1 MENQFKLSP
10 IQTSRLYRRFME
22 FIMPTVQHS
31 NIVNLM
37 STCNDFYAN
46 LLKQYAN
53 VVKTYLQGQAG
64 AAMVFSIH
72 LKQRLV
78 YIDTDWAL
86 RLLALYSYRKQQ
98 DVNRSLLLLDNKFG
112 DLLLWIEKQPAL
124 KTLMLEQEKQF

>member
-1 MENQFKLSP
+1 
-10 IQTSRLYRRFME
+10 
-22 FIMPTVQHS
+22 MPTVQHS
-31 NIVNLM
+31 NVVNLM

-64 AAMVFSIH
+64 AAMVFNIH

-86 RLLALYSYRKQQ
+86 RLLTLYSYRKSQ
-98 DVNRSLLLLDNKFG
+98 DINRSLLLLDNKFG
-112 DLLLWIEKQPAL
+112 DLLLWIEKHPEL